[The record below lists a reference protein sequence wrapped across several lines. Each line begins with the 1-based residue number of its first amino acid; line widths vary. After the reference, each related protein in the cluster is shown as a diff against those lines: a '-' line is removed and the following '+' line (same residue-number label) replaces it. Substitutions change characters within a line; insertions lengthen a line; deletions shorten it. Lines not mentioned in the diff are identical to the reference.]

1 MTHLNKLSDDL
12 FNSSNY
18 LIDFLSNNLR
28 PNGLGDMVIDDEF
41 VDKYYLFLE
50 NLQESLMTYEYFR
63 RKHEKKP
70 SEQKGLDEFEEDLLY
85 YVSSDDEQEVVREL
99 TQHERTT
106 YEDLF

>member
-1 MTHLNKLSDDL
+1 MSNLTKFSDDL

-50 NLQESLMTYEYFR
+50 NLHESLMTYEYFR
-63 RKHEKKP
+63 KKHE
-70 SEQKGLDEFEEDLLY
+70 ETL
-85 YVSSDDEQEVVREL
+85 
-99 TQHERTT
+99 
-106 YEDLF
+106 